1 MGKNQQVM
9 TAARKNKN
17 DEFYT
22 LFHDIENECNH
33 YKEFFRNKIVYCN
46 CDNDSSNFFNYFVN
60 NFNEL
65 NLKYLYATSY
75 NDTCSIL
82 YSYNGKNNII
92 GKVLNGN
99 GSFNSDECIEILK
112 KSDVVVTNPPFS
124 MFRDYI
130 KLMME
135 YDKKF
140 IVIGN
145 INAIKY
151 KEIFPYIIEN
161 KLWFGYTFNTPMIFK
176 TPYKNEI
183 ETNRKCVLSKG
194 YNPDYYIKVNS
205 ICWYTNVETDRCNK
219 YLELTKQ
226 YSSEEYD
233 KFDNFDAINI
243 NNVKDIPYDY
253 DGIMGVPIT
262 FLNKHNPNQFELIG
276 VANHGKDNKYDLFPP
291 KVNGKDIYTR
301 ILIKRKLIS

>member
-1 MGKNQQVM
+1 MGKNQVM

-22 LFHDIENECNH
+22 LLHDIENECNH
-33 YKEFFRNKIVYCN
+33 YKEFFINKIVYCN
-46 CDNDSSNFFNYFVN
+46 CDNDKSNFFKYFVS
-60 NFNEL
+60 NFSKL
-65 NLKYLYATSY
+65 NLKHLYATSY
-75 NDTCSIL
+75 NDTHGTL
-82 YSYNGKNNII
+82 YSYDGNNIT
-92 GKVLNGN
+92 VTTLNDN
-99 GSFNSDECIEILK
+99 GSFNSNECIEILN
-112 KSDVVVTNPPFS
+112 KSDVIVTNPPFS

-130 KLMME
+130 NLMMK
-135 YDKKF
+135 YNKKF

-161 KLWFGYTFNTPMIFK
+161 KIWFGYTFNTSLIFK

-183 ETNRKCVLSKG
+183 ETNRKYVLSKG
-194 YNPDYYIKVNS
+194 YDPDYYINVNS
-205 ICWYTNVETDRCNK
+205 ICWYTNVETDRYNK

-226 YSSEEYD
+226 YISDKYD

-253 DGIMGVPIT
+253 NDIMGVPIT
-262 FLNKHNPNQFELIG
+262 FLNKYNPNQFELIG

-301 ILIKRKLIS
+301 ILIKRKFIS